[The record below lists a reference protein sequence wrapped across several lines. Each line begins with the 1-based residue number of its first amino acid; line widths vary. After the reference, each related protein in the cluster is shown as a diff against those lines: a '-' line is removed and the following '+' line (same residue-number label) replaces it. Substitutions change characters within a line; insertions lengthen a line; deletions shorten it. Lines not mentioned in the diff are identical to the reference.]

1 MVMLLS
7 VSVYLSVHRNTSLSL
22 LSVSVYLS
30 VQRNTSLSLWGFV
43 FSITL
48 KCLSVVGGSSFHF
61 IFFFNLL
68 LRNIA

>member
-30 VQRNTSLSLWGFV
+30 VQRNKSLSLWGFV
-43 FSITL
+43 FSITM
-48 KCLSVVGGSSFHF
+48 KCLSIVGGSSFHF
-61 IFFFNLL
+61 ILFLTGCL
-68 LRNIA
+68 ET